1 MQKQL
6 IILAAITT
14 LALSG
19 CDLLGYKKL
28 PKKNAAAPVEAPTP
42 QIQAKAL
49 IEKIQADIK
58 SWRLTSPKGNN
69 AAEKL
74 SELKKVDPSNQSI
87 ATIETQIADKY
98 IGLADR
104 TLAKEK
110 TPSLST
116 LKKALRYIKT
126 ANSVTKGSKALAKK
140 EQQISDLI
148 DINTQQAKLKQA
160 KADAEK
166 RKNAEL
172 AKNKAALAEKSA
184 QAQNDLK
191 TSAKTLIDESAPPSS
206 IALAKPVSPAL
217 QIPTSTDT
225 LLVFSQDDVD
235 NQSNTLGLELDK
247 LSRKIIA
254 QNSAVIIHAKDESDY
269 RWINGSLN
277 TYIYLLD
284 PNFSLNSTAKIGA
297 QEYPSIELAQ

>member
-14 LALSG
+14 LTLSG
-19 CDLLGYKKL
+19 CDLLGYKRI
-28 PKKNAAAPVEAPTP
+28 PKNSAPAPAPIEAPVTQSQSVELLQ
-42 QIQAKAL
+42 QIQT
-49 IEKIQADIK
+49 DIK
-58 SWRLTSPKGNN
+58 NWRLSSPKGNN

-74 SELKKVDPSNQSI
+74 SELKKTDPTNKAIASI
-87 ATIETQIADKY
+87 ESEIADKY

-104 TLAKEK
+104 TLAKEN
-110 TPSLST
+110 TPSRST
-116 LKKALRYIKT
+116 LEKALRYIET
-126 ANSVTKGSKALAKK
+126 ANNVAPNSKALAKK
-140 EQQISDLI
+140 EQEIADLI
-148 DINTQQAKLKQA
+148 QINTQRAELKQA

-166 RKNAEL
+166 K
-172 AKNKAALAEKSA
+172 KKSALAEKEA
-184 QAQNDLK
+184 QIK
-191 TSAKTLIDESAPPSS
+191 DELADKSSSLPSV
-206 IALAKPVSPAL
+206 ALTEPVVKDMNRPA
-217 QIPTSTDT
+217 STDT

-247 LSRKIIA
+247 LSRRIIK
-254 QNSAVIIHAKDESDY
+254 QQSAVIIHAKDESDY

-284 PNFSLNSTAKIGA
+284 PKFTLNSTAKIGA